1 MDAAI
6 ALTERPERL
15 YSLRELSEMGYG
27 SRKTLQTR
35 IHEGKVPA
43 VRVNNAFKI
52 RASDLHLL
60 ADQVGPSSTPAVTV
74 DDLAEIAAKVVAT
87 WPRLS
92 DDRKAELGRLL
103 SSAA

>member
-1 MDAAI
+1 MPAAPI
-6 ALTERPERL
+6 AFPERPERL

-27 SRKTLQTR
+27 SRRTLQTR

-43 VRVNNAFKI
+43 VLVNHGYKI

-60 ADQVGPSSTPAVTV
+60 AEQVGLSSTSAVNI
-74 DDLAEIAAKVVAT
+74 DDLAELAAKVVST

-92 DDRKAELGRLL
+92 DDRKAELSRLL
-103 SSAA
+103 AA

>member
-1 MDAAI
+1 MSAAAI
-6 ALTERPERL
+6 AFPERPERL

-27 SRKTLQTR
+27 SRRTLQTR

-43 VRVNNAFKI
+43 VLVNHAYKI

-60 ADQVGPSSTPAVTV
+60 AEQVGCLATPVMTV
-74 DDLAEIAAKVVAT
+74 DDLAELTAKVIST

-92 DDRKAELGRLL
+92 DDRKAELSRLL
-103 SSAA
+103 AA